1 MFKQFGVRFASASIR
16 RRLSMRRGFTL
27 AEILA
32 ALLIS
37 GVAAGAV
44 VSILFSCLKSLELH
58 LDLSQATQRAEIA
71 LALIQPFVLNAGLG
85 IPDSR
90 PGDSM
95 KANNGVPAAPVRSFS
110 HPVQLAE
117 NSVQVSEANA
127 APSLWTVYSVPSG
140 RGAIGDVRLTRSK
153 ESEIPVAGG
162 VLDADFIVAG
172 THSMKSWVTFPLA
185 GFPLRVV
192 RRNDDSLIVMPQ
204 SDCTIS
210 AFDELYYIRAG
221 KIFVDNCTLMID
233 RMDGAGAQAGV
244 AGIAGVWFEFDG
256 ERRLLTARALARAEE
271 KRVGLPPLR
280 LDDWPENAKP
290 AMGDLVPGYRYIVS
304 VRSWRLRN

>member
-1 MFKQFGVRFASASIR
+1 
-16 RRLSMRRGFTL
+16 MRRGFTL
-27 AEILA
+27 VELLA

-58 LDLSQATQRAEIA
+58 GDLAQATQRAELA
-71 LALIQPFVLNAGLG
+71 LAMIQPFVLNAGLG
-85 IPDSR
+85 LPDSR

-95 KANNGVPAAPVRSFS
+95 KANNGVPAAPVRSFTR
-110 HPVQLAE
+110 PVQLAE
-117 NSVQVSEANA
+117 NNVQVSEADA

-140 RGAIGDVRLTRSK
+140 IGSIRDVRLTRSK
-153 ESEIPVAGG
+153 ESEIPLGG
-162 VLDADFIVAG
+162 GASDADFLVAG

-185 GFPLRVV
+185 GAPLRVV

-204 SDCTIS
+204 ADCTVA

-233 RMDGAGAQAGV
+233 RMDGAGAQPGVAGV
-244 AGIAGVWFEFDG
+244 AGLWFEFDG
-256 ERRLLTARALARAEE
+256 DRRILTARALARAEE
-271 KRVGLPPLR
+271 KREGLSSLR
-280 LDDWPENAKP
+280 LNAWPENAKP
-290 AMGDLVPGYRYIVS
+290 ATDDLLPGYRYVVS
-304 VRSWRLRN
+304 VRSWRVRN